1 MADYYLGVDYGIRRV
16 AFALID
22 ESNHI
27 VVLEDLVLQKDA
39 RDVELDVMTRFVLD
53 RVHTWTWDIVSCVIE
68 SPILGGSLNAST
80 AVQMGITAGALS
92 VTLNQHNVR
101 NIFVPSARWKKE
113 VVGKGNAKKEEVMAW
128 AVERWPDQEFKT
140 QDQADALA
148 MAVYA
153 AWREDNA

>member
-1 MADYYLGVDYGIRRV
+1 VADYYLGVDYGIRRV
-16 AFALID
+16 AVALID

-27 VVLEDLVLQKDA
+27 IVLQDLVLQKDA
-39 RDVELDVMTRFVLD
+39 RDAELDVLTRFVLD
-53 RVHTWTWDIVSCVIE
+53 QVQTWLWDIVGCVIE

-80 AVQMGITAGALS
+80 AVQMGITAGAIS

-101 NIFVPSARWKKE
+101 NTFAPSASWKL
-113 VVGKGNAKKEEVMAW
+113 GAIGRGNAKKEDVMAW
-128 AVERWPDQEFKT
+128 AKETWPDQEFKT

-153 AWREDNA
+153 HQKEEK